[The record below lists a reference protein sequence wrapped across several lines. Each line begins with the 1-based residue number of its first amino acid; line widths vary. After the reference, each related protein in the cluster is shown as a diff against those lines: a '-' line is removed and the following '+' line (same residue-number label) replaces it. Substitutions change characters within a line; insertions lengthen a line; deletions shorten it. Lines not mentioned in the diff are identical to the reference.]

1 MTPGAPAPAWRRAVT
16 WLGLALIAI
25 ALGLGIG
32 GTPAWA
38 GLPAGN
44 AITDGRAI
52 LRYALPINNPAA
64 REIQGNLE
72 ALSEYL
78 RSKRWS
84 PVQSKVK
91 AVSRSLTYRRDDLLA
106 TVPEARQDEMS
117 ALLDRM
123 TEEVAALQEAVKIHD
138 REAVWLGRRSLLD
151 QVGELETS
159 MVTEFPY
166 AVPED
171 YANLPQLKGRATVE
185 VVTTQGPV
193 RVVLDGYSAPV
204 TAGNFVD
211 LVQRGFYDGLPFVR
225 AENSY
230 VLQFGDPAGEAEG
243 FIDPKTGQYRAI
255 PLEVLVNGDTEPTYG
270 DTLEALGRYNE
281 LPVLPF
287 SAYGALALARPEPDP
302 NGGSSQVFFFLFDTE
317 LTPPGFNLLDGRYAV
332 FGYTVDGQ
340 DVLASL
346 RQDDRIESIRVI
358 DGLENLVE
366 PPNA

>member
-1 MTPGAPAPAWRRAVT
+1 MWRRAVT
-16 WLGLALIAI
+16 CVGLALVMIT
-25 ALGLGIG
+25 LGLGLG

-38 GLPAGN
+38 SLPAGN

-52 LRYALPINNPAA
+52 LRYALPIDNPAA
-64 REIQGNLE
+64 RDMQGDLE
-72 ALSEYL
+72 AMSEYL

-84 PVQSKVK
+84 PIQSKAK
-91 AVSRSLTYRRDDLLA
+91 AVSRILSYRRDDLLA
-106 TVPEARQDEMS
+106 TVPEARQPEMA
-117 ALLDRM
+117 ALLDQM
-123 TEEVAALQEAVKIHD
+123 AEEVAALQESVKERD
-138 REAVWLGRRSLLD
+138 REAVWIGRRSLLD
-151 QVGELETS
+151 QVGELESS

-166 AVPED
+166 AVPD
-171 YANLPQLKGRATVE
+171 AYANLPQLKGRATVE
-185 VVTTQGPV
+185 VVTTRGPV

-230 VLQFGDPAGEAEG
+230 VLQFGDPEGDAEG

-255 PLEVLVNGDTEPTYG
+255 PLEVLVNGDSEPTYG

-346 RQDDRIESIRVI
+346 RADDRIESIRVI
-358 DGLENLVE
+358 NGLENLVE
-366 PPNA
+366 PAKA